1 MRKSDG
7 AVILSKQKIKESSTS
22 TIYEIDLM
30 ASKPGR
36 GFYELK
42 VTVTPSKSTS
52 NLDFIGNEG
61 AILLVKVL
69 GSITLENVGIGV
81 ADADQSS
88 ATKLTSL
95 TFPQKLKKQLI
106 ADHHHKLI
114 LKFGI
119 TDQTSSNNVRVHQA
133 FVKLAMKTS
142 EIIYVAEPDNA
153 GVYKFDL
160 DVSGKAKEFGS
171 NSGTYAIYLLI
182 GDAVISNPLNWH
194 LADVKF
200 EFPGKT
206 FLKIIL

>member
-36 GFYELK
+36 GFYELR
-42 VTVTPSKSTS
+42 VTATPSKT
-52 NLDFIGNEG
+52 NLNLIGNEG

-81 ADADQSS
+81 ADADQST

-95 TFPQKLKKQLI
+95 TFPQKLPKELV

-119 TDQTSSNNVRVHQA
+119 KDHTSGEKLKVHQA
-133 FVKLAMKTS
+133 FVKLAMKSS

-153 GVYKFDL
+153 GIYKFDL
-160 DVSGKAKEFGS
+160 DISGKAKEFGS

-200 EFPGKT
+200 EFPGKN
-206 FLKIIL
+206 F